1 MALQPKDTRYSV
13 TLGQGLSLRIH
24 PTGTK
29 SWVFRTSSHGTVSD
43 IILGHFPETTLLK
56 AKQLTREK
64 QKELGKKPIK
74 GYTFYDAFR
83 LWCDIKKGTI
93 TSYKAE
99 KRRLEK
105 NVIPF
110 IGTRSLDEIYAPLII
125 QILKPLTSLKKVA
138 TANRLA
144 MRIKEILDF
153 AVCAGYIK
161 SNPLSKFNKM
171 FETKQTK
178 NLASLS
184 WKKLPNIMEVIATAD
199 KKIQILFLWSLCSLL
214 RPIETVKI
222 KKEYIEGSI
231 LVLPA
236 EIMKKRRI
244 HRVPLTPF
252 MQQLLQL
259 ANKEYNHP
267 RSSYIFSGRKA
278 GTCISSQTLTKW
290 FYESDLS
297 GKIVA
302 HGIRALGRTWLKDK
316 HCPFEIGECFLAHLV
331 GNETTKAYLR
341 TDYLEERTRWMY
353 RWNSYIYNCAQKA
366 GIIEN
371 LGLNPST

>member
-29 SWVFRTSSHGTVSD
+29 SWVYRTSSHGTVSD
-43 IILGHFPETTLLK
+43 IILGHFPETTLIK

-64 QKELGKKPIK
+64 QKELGKKPMK
-74 GYTFYDAFR
+74 GYTFYDAFK

-105 NVIPF
+105 NILPF
-110 IGTRSLDEIYAPLII
+110 IGSRNLDEIYAPLII
-125 QILKPLTSLKKVA
+125 QILKPLTSCRKVA

-171 FETKQTK
+171 FESKQTK
-178 NLASLS
+178 NLASLH
-184 WKKLPNIMEVIATAD
+184 WKELPQIMETISSAD
-199 KKIQILFLWSLCSLL
+199 NRIQILFLWSLCSLL

-222 KKEYIEGSI
+222 KKEYVEGFT

-236 EIMKKRRI
+236 DIMKKRRI
-244 HRVPLTPF
+244 HRVPLTAF
-252 MQQLLQL
+252 MKQLLDL
-259 ANKEYNHP
+259 ANKEFSHP

-278 GTCISSQTLTKW
+278 GTHISSQTLTKW
-290 FYESDLS
+290 LYESNLS
-297 GKIVA
+297 GKLVA
-302 HGIRALGRTWLKDK
+302 HGIRALGRIWLKDNG
-316 HCPFEIGECFLAHLV
+316 CPFEVAECFLAHLV

-341 TDYLEERTRWMY
+341 TDYLDERTKWMY
-353 RWNSYIYNCAQKA
+353 QWNLYIYDCAQKA
-366 GIIEN
+366 GIVEN
-371 LGLNPST
+371 LSLNTST